1 MRLMK
6 GAILGIIAVV
16 SATVFLIPGVSAEF
30 EGGTVDTTSSVFMFL
45 CTMLVFIMAP
55 AIALFYGG
63 MLRKQSMTS
72 MMAQCVGVM
81 AVVGFIWWAVGYS
94 LAFGDS
100 GNTFIGNLDYAL
112 GAGTPYDSGNGVMP
126 MAQFMLFQGTFA
138 IVTSCIVF
146 GATAE
151 RVRYP
156 AILVFLALWS
166 ILVYAPM
173 AHMVWGGGFL
183 SDGLSSMGL
192 PVQDFAGGTVVH
204 ICSGIS
210 GVAAAVALGRRSDRI
225 STGRAHNVPLMFIG
239 CALLWIGWFG
249 FNCGSE
255 GAFDEITVLAMENT
269 FVASC
274 VSTIVWIIIQY
285 VHIGRVSVTG
295 LCAGVLAGLVG
306 ITPGCGFVE
315 PWAAVIIG
323 AIAAVVCY
331 FGIIFMRKRKDI
343 DDALDVMGLHGLG
356 GVWGAISVG
365 IFSVASISWEGN
377 GGLIAGQVDLLAGQ
391 IISVVVTLVYCFVV
405 SFVLMK
411 VIDYVMKHVGGKK
424 GATLSESEQMVGSDI
439 VEHGEP
445 SYLN

>member
-1 MRLMK
+1 MK
-6 GAILGIIAVV
+6 KAVLGVV
-16 SATVFLIPGVSAEF
+16 VLLSVTVFLIPEASAALDTE
-30 EGGTVDTTSSVFMFL
+30 TVETSSSVFMFL
-45 CTMLVFIMAP
+45 CSMLVFIMAP

-81 AVVGFIWWAVGYS
+81 AVVGIIWWAVGYT

-100 GNTFIGNLDYAL
+100 GNAFIGSLDNAL
-112 GAGTPYDSGNGVMP
+112 GGGVSYTEGNGSIP
-126 MAQFMLFQGTFA
+126 MVEFMIFQGTFA

-151 RVRYP
+151 RVRYS

-166 ILVYAPM
+166 VLVYAPM

-183 SDGLSSMGL
+183 SAGLSDLGL

-210 GVAAAVALGRRSDRI
+210 GVAAALAIGRRSDHI
-225 STGRAHNVPLMFIG
+225 MKGRTHNVPLMFLG
-239 CALLWIGWFG
+239 CMLLWVGWFG
-249 FNCGSE
+249 FNCGSA
-255 GAFDEITVLAMENT
+255 GSFSDIAVLAMENT

-274 VSTIVWIIIQY
+274 ASTVVWIAIQY
-285 VHIGRVSVTG
+285 IHVGRISVTG

-315 PWAAVIIG
+315 PWAALVIG
-323 AIAAVVCY
+323 AVASVVCY
-331 FGIIFMRKRKDI
+331 FGIIFMRRRKDV
-343 DDALDVMGLHGLG
+343 DDALDVMGVHGLG
-356 GVWGAISVG
+356 GIWGAISVG
-365 IFSVASISWEGN
+365 LFSLAALSWEGS
-377 GGLIAGQVDLLAGQ
+377 GGLIEGQADLLAGQ
-391 IISVVVTLVYCFVV
+391 VVSVVITLVYCFAV

-411 VIDYVMKHVGGKK
+411 AIDLVMRRFNGK
-424 GATLSESEQMVGSDI
+424 GAVLSESEQLVGSDI
-439 VEHGEP
+439 VDHGEQ
-445 SYLN
+445 SYLM

>member
-1 MRLMK
+1 MK
-6 GAILGIIAVV
+6 KAVLGVV
-16 SATVFLIPGVSAEF
+16 VLLSVTVFLIPEASAALDTE
-30 EGGTVDTTSSVFMFL
+30 TVETSSSVFMFL
-45 CTMLVFIMAP
+45 CSMLVFIMAP

-81 AVVGFIWWAVGYS
+81 AVVGIIWWAVGYT

-100 GNTFIGNLDYAL
+100 GNAFIGSLDNAL
-112 GAGTPYDSGNGVMP
+112 GGGVSYTEGNGSIP
-126 MAQFMLFQGTFA
+126 MVEFMIFQGTFA

-151 RVRYP
+151 RVRYS

-166 ILVYAPM
+166 VLVYAPM

-183 SDGLSSMGL
+183 SAGLSDLGL

-210 GVAAAVALGRRSDRI
+210 GVAAALAIGRRSDHI
-225 STGRAHNVPLMFIG
+225 MKGRTHNVPLMFLG
-239 CALLWIGWFG
+239 CMLLWVGWFG
-249 FNCGSE
+249 FNCGSA
-255 GAFDEITVLAMENT
+255 GSFSDIAVLAMENT

-274 VSTIVWIIIQY
+274 ASTVVWIAIQY
-285 VHIGRVSVTG
+285 IHVGRISVTG

-315 PWAAVIIG
+315 PWAALVIG
-323 AIAAVVCY
+323 AVASVVCY
-331 FGIIFMRKRKDI
+331 FGIIFMRRRKDV
-343 DDALDVMGLHGLG
+343 DDALDVMGVHGLG
-356 GVWGAISVG
+356 GIWGAISVG
-365 IFSVASISWEGN
+365 LFSLAALSWEGS
-377 GGLIAGQVDLLAGQ
+377 GGLIEGHVDLLAGQ
-391 IISVVVTLVYCFVV
+391 VVSVVITLVYCFAV

-411 VIDYVMKHVGGKK
+411 AIDLVMRRFNGK
-424 GATLSESEQMVGSDI
+424 GAVLSESEQLVGSDI
-439 VEHGEP
+439 VDHGEQ
-445 SYLN
+445 SYLM

>member
-1 MRLMK
+1 MK
-6 GAILGIIAVV
+6 KAVLGIVAILSV
-16 SATVFLIPGVSAEF
+16 TVFLIPEASAALDTE
-30 EGGTVDTTSSVFMFL
+30 TVETSSSVFMFL

-81 AVVGFIWWAVGYS
+81 ALVGIIWWAVGYT

-100 GNTFIGNLDYAL
+100 GNGFIGSLENAFGGGISY
-112 GAGTPYDSGNGVMP
+112 SEGNGSIP
-126 MAQFMLFQGTFA
+126 MVEFMLFQGTFA

-151 RVRYP
+151 RIRYS
-156 AILVFLALWS
+156 AILIFLAVWS
-166 ILVYAPM
+166 VLVYAPM

-183 SDGLSSMGL
+183 SAGLSDLGL

-210 GVAAAVALGRRSDRI
+210 GVAAAVAIGRRSDHVI
-225 STGRAHNVPLMFIG
+225 KGRSHNVPLMFIG
-239 CALLWIGWFG
+239 CMLLWLGWFG
-249 FNCGSE
+249 FNSGSA
-255 GAFDEITVLAMENT
+255 GSFSDIAVLAMENT
-269 FVASC
+269 LLASC
-274 VSTIVWIIIQY
+274 ASTVVWIVIQY
-285 VHIGRVSVTG
+285 LHVGRISVTG

-323 AIAAVVCY
+323 GVAAAVCY
-331 FGIIFMRKRKDI
+331 FGILFMRNRKGI
-343 DDALDVMGLHGLG
+343 DDALDVMGVHGLG
-356 GVWGAISVG
+356 GVWGAIAVG
-365 IFSVASISWEGN
+365 IFSLASLSWEGN
-377 GGLIAGQVDLLAGQ
+377 GGLIEGQVDLLVGQ
-391 IISVVVTLVYCFVV
+391 IVSVIVTLVYCFVV

-411 VIDYVMKHVGGKK
+411 VIDLAMKKVNGK
-424 GATLSESEQMVGSDI
+424 GAALTESEQLVGSDI
-439 VEHGEP
+439 VDHGEQ
-445 SYLN
+445 SYLI

>member
-1 MRLMK
+1 MRLLK
-6 GAILGIIAVV
+6 AAILGMLALVSVTVFIIPEV
-16 SATVFLIPGVSAEF
+16 SADF

-45 CTMLVFIMAP
+45 CTMQVFMMAP
-55 AIALFYGG
+55 GIALFYGG

-72 MMAQCVGVM
+72 MMAQCIGVM
-81 AVVGFIWWAVGYS
+81 AVVGVIWWAIGYS

-100 GNTFIGNLDYAL
+100 GNGFIGSLDYL
-112 GAGTPYDSGNGVMP
+112 FGADTPYDSGNGTMP
-126 MAQFMLFQGTFA
+126 WVQFMLFQGTFA

-183 SDGLSSMGL
+183 SAGLTSLGI

-210 GVAAAVALGRRSDRI
+210 GVAAALAIGRRSSRTDK
-225 STGRAHNVPLMFIG
+225 GRSHNVPIMFIG
-239 CALLWIGWFG
+239 CALLWVGWFG

-255 GAFDEITVLAMENT
+255 GGFDEITILAMENT

-274 VSTIVWIIIQY
+274 VSTVVWIIVQY
-285 VHIGRVSVTG
+285 IHVGRVSVTG

-315 PWAAVIIG
+315 PWAAAVIG
-323 AIAAVVCY
+323 AVAAVVCY

-343 DDALDVMGLHGLG
+343 DDALDVMGVHGIG
-356 GVWGAISVG
+356 GIWGAISVG
-365 IFSVASISWEGN
+365 VFSVASLSWEGN

-391 IISVVVTLVYCFVV
+391 VVSVLVTLVYCFVV

-411 VIDYVMKHVGGKK
+411 VIDYVMKSVGEKK
-424 GATLSESEQMVGSDI
+424 GASLSESEQMVGSDI
-439 VEHGEP
+439 VEHGES
-445 SYLN
+445 SYLM